1 MASAS
6 PQRQGAETLMIVE
19 DQSGT
24 IAFLEAQARAR
35 TGAAAEI
42 VTTHISAVLLA
53 GDTAWKL
60 KRAVR
65 LPYVDFAT
73 PERRAAACR
82 REYELNLRTAPAL
95 YRDVR
100 EIRRGGDGRLR
111 FGGSGALVDAVVE
124 MRRFDQH
131 DLFEAM
137 AREGRLTAAMIEAL
151 AGHVAAFHAAQAP
164 DPEGGGLAGLTR
176 AQAINAAGLRASALF
191 APARREALIARFEA
205 AREAA
210 APLLEARRAAGR
222 VRRCHGDLTLRNI
235 CLFEGAPLA
244 FDCLE
249 FDEELATI
257 DVLYDL
263 AFLLMDLW
271 RCGARDFANL
281 ACNAWLEAAG
291 DDDGLSLAPLF
302 MATRAAVRA
311 HVAATLAAES
321 LAPATCQAGR
331 EARAYFDL
339 AEALLVPAR
348 PMLVAIGGFSGSGKS
363 TLALALA
370 ADVGAPPG
378 ARRIASDRLRKA
390 LFGVAPTQRLPQA
403 AYASDVSA
411 RVYDELLA
419 RAARTLAAGGSV
431 VADAVFDRADRRAAI
446 EHVARDAGVPF
457 LGLWLEAPAATLAR
471 RVEARRGDVS
481 DATVAVV
488 EAQIAQGAGA
498 IGWRR
503 IEAGGDQAAT
513 LAAARG
519 ALAGPPSARSALSTT
534 ATSIAS

>member
-1 MASAS
+1 
-6 PQRQGAETLMIVE
+6 MIVE

-24 IAFLEAQARAR
+24 IAFLEAQARAM
-35 TGAAAEI
+35 TGGAAEI
-42 VTTHISAVLLA
+42 VTTHISTVLLA

-65 LPYVDFAT
+65 LPYVDFSDAA
-73 PERRAAACR
+73 RRADACR
-82 REYELNLRTAPAL
+82 REYELNLRMAPAL
-95 YRDVR
+95 YRRVR
-100 EIRRGGDGRLR
+100 EIRRDADDRLQ
-111 FGGSGALVDAVVE
+111 FDAPGALVDAVVE
-124 MRRFDQH
+124 MRRFDQR

-137 AREGRLTAAMIEAL
+137 AREGRLSAAMIEAL

-164 DPEGGGLAGLTR
+164 DFTAGGLAGLAR
-176 AQAINAAGLRASALF
+176 AEAINAAGLRASTLF

-210 APLLEARRAAGR
+210 APRLEARRAAGR

-235 CLFEGAPLA
+235 CLLDGAPLA
-244 FDCLE
+244 FDCLD

-281 ACNAWLEAAG
+281 ACNAWLDAAG
-291 DDDGLSLAPLF
+291 DDDGFELLPLF

-311 HVAATLAAES
+311 HVCATLAAES
-321 LAPATCQAGR
+321 PAPATCQAGR
-331 EARAYFDL
+331 EGRGYFEL

-348 PMLVAIGGFSGSGKS
+348 PMLAAIGGFSGSGKS
-363 TLALALA
+363 TLARGLA

-390 LFGVAPTQRLPQA
+390 MFGVAPTQRLPAQ
-403 AYASDVSA
+403 AYAPDVSA
-411 RVYDELLA
+411 RVYDRLLEE
-419 RAARTLAAGGSV
+419 AARTLAAGGSV
-431 VADAVFDRADRRAAI
+431 IADAVFDRPDRRAAI
-446 EHVARDAGVPF
+446 EAVAHEAGVPF
-457 LGLWLEAPAATLAR
+457 LGLWLEAPATTLAH
-471 RVEARRGDVS
+471 RVEARQGDVS
-481 DATVAVV
+481 DATVTVV
-488 EAQIAQGAGA
+488 EAQLAKGAGA

-503 IEAGGDQAAT
+503 IEAAGDQAAT
-513 LAAARG
+513 LADARG
-519 ALAGPPSARSALSTT
+519 ALAGLAPPSARNALSTT